1 MTVQDCFDE
10 RSQWPLEPTSAAY
23 KLRMP
28 GRKTLVNR
36 QSFSRD
42 RKALRKGGSG
52 QIRSSLASAAVS
64 AGQYCG
70 FKMFA
75 EIKYDTLTNNKR
87 KAVNCDFE

>member
-1 MTVQDCFDE
+1 MASLTQNVTGKDRFDE

-36 QSFSRD
+36 QSFTRD

-52 QIRSSLASAAVS
+52 QLRSSLASAAVS

-75 EIKYDTLTNNKR
+75 E
-87 KAVNCDFE
+87 